1 MATAKRKQEELGE
14 ECEDQEPHDNDP
26 CSDEEEPKRPRLD
39 LHHQHISHHPLP
51 HHRQWS
57 LAAGAKHDACDN
69 SEVKD
74 NGLIDIEAES
84 ERNYRQMKFNTS
96 EQADNSCY
104 FNTVYPEYLV
114 PRQFCA
120 ETDEAPCD
128 LSNWAVRSS
137 DGVRPASEGDSDR
150 RNSDNSTVDDNSQQ
164 PINFA
169 YYHF

>member
-1 MATAKRKQEELGE
+1 MARLGRALRNQTKHSLVWFQNRRTKWRKKHAAEMATAKRKQEELGE

-51 HHRQWS
+51 HHR
-57 LAAGAKHDACDN
+57 H
-69 SEVKD
+69 
-74 NGLIDIEAES
+74 
-84 ERNYRQMKFNTS
+84 
-96 EQADNSCY
+96 CY
-104 FNTVYPEYLV
+104 FNTAYPEYLV